1 MDYLSEVLS
10 PSENEHTLASLEQSV
25 AATVE
30 TLQDSLLANIDNLID
45 AFIDDD
51 DDELSWVY
59 FGVGG
64 PT

>member
-10 PSENEHTLASLEQSV
+10 PSENEHTLASLEKSV

-64 PT
+64 PA

>member
-1 MDYLSEVLS
+1 MDYLSEALA

-25 AATVE
+25 TAIVE
-30 TLQDSLLANIDNLID
+30 TLQSSLLANIDNLTS
-45 AFIDDD
+45 ACIDDD

-64 PT
+64 PA

>member
-25 AATVE
+25 VATVE
-30 TLQDSLLANIDNLID
+30 TLQDSLLANIDNLVHG
-45 AFIDDD
+45 FIDVD

-64 PT
+64 PA

>member
-10 PSENEHTLASLEQSV
+10 PSENVHTLASLEQSV
-25 AATVE
+25 AITVE
-30 TLQDSLLANIDNLID
+30 ALQSSLIANIDNLVHG
-45 AFIDDD
+45 FTDDE

-64 PT
+64 PA

>member
-59 FGVGG
+59 FGVVG
-64 PT
+64 PA

>member
-25 AATVE
+25 VATVE
-30 TLQDSLLANIDNLID
+30 TLQSSLLANIDNLID
-45 AFIDDD
+45 AFIDDE

-64 PT
+64 PA

>member
-25 AATVE
+25 VATVE

-45 AFIDDD
+45 AFIDDY

-64 PT
+64 PA

>member
-10 PSENEHTLASLEQSV
+10 PPENEHTLASLEQSV
-25 AATVE
+25 TATVE

-64 PT
+64 PA

>member
-25 AATVE
+25 VATVE

-45 AFIDDD
+45 AFTDDD

-64 PT
+64 PA

>member
-64 PT
+64 PA